1 MVEVE
6 CLGNMLGVPLKF
18 QEIATL
24 FYQVNIGFYFPTECI
39 RV

>member
-6 CLGNMLGVPLKF
+6 SIGNMLGVSLIF

-24 FYQVNIGFYFPTECI
+24 FYQVDIGFYLPTECI